1 MAHCLAGNF
10 AVDCGEGS
18 GCGVVVVTEDE
29 AVTKAIF
36 VCSASGDPQVGVF
49 SPIGSLELETEG
61 SPTVVFACSEIE
73 LESLAEALNRIHPE
87 SISVAH
93 DKEEERGER
102 ITREHVTGTLNE
114 VIDELGLERA

>member
-18 GCGVVVVTEDE
+18 GCGVVAVREDE

-36 VCSASGDPQVGVF
+36 ICSSSGGAQVGVF

-61 SPTVVFACSEIE
+61 STTVVFACSEIE

-102 ITREHVTGTLNE
+102 ITRERVTGTLDE
-114 VIDELGLERA
+114 VIDELSLDRT

>member
-1 MAHCLAGNF
+1 MAHCLADNF

-18 GCGVVVVTEDE
+18 GCGVVAVREDE

-36 VCSASGDPQVGVF
+36 ICTSSGGMQVG
-49 SPIGSLELETEG
+49 GSLRSGTL
-61 SPTVVFACSEIE
+61 SWRRRAWQRSFACSEIE

-87 SISVAH
+87 SISIASG
-93 DKEEERGER
+93 KEEERGER
-102 ITREHVTGTLNE
+102 ITREHMTGTLDE